1 MYKSSS
7 TKIKGL
13 ALATVFVMSLAFAPT
28 AVAAAAAAHLTI
40 SRQPDGAVTGV
51 PLVVQPMVQI
61 VDSSGNTVT
70 SSTANVVASI
80 ASGNGTLTGTTT
92 RAAVSGV
99 SSFNDLVVT
108 GSPGQFKL
116 AFTVA
121 GLPPVTSNKF
131 SLTAGSATTSTIF
144 RQPGGAVDGLPF
156 AIQPIVRIVDS
167 NGNKV
172 THPTVNVV
180 ASIAS
185 GSGTLTGTTTQ
196 PTNAGTA
203 TFTDL
208 AITGTVGPFMLRF
221 TPVGIVAVTSN
232 AFPLAIGAPSKLALA
247 KRAAGAVSRSAF
259 TTQPVVRVVDVGG
272 NTVASNAS
280 TVTAVVS
287 AGAVL
292 IGTVTVNTVGGV
304 ATFSGLGLKGISGT
318 YVLAFNDGA
327 FTPVSQSIAL
337 VQPGA
342 RILIR
347 VSRSAGITTIKIIN
361 AQRYAGKRATLIVA
375 IKSGASYTYRTLG
388 SALVSRSG
396 VGVLKTKVLIASTS
410 KVIAKIGSRV
420 IARS

>member
-7 TKIKGL
+7 SKIRGL
-13 ALATVFVMSLAFAPT
+13 AVATVFVMSLAFVP
-28 AVAAAAAAHLTI
+28 AAFAAAAHLTI
-40 SRQPDGAVTGV
+40 SRQPDGAVNGAA
-51 PLVVQPMVQI
+51 LVVQPVIQV
-61 VDSSGNTVT
+61 VDSSGNAVT
-70 SSTANVVASI
+70 SPFNVMASI

-92 RAAVSGV
+92 KAAVSGIAT
-99 SSFNDLVVT
+99 FTDLVIT

-116 AFTVA
+116 TFTVA
-121 GLPPVTSNKF
+121 GLPPVTSNSF
-131 SLTAGSATTSTIF
+131 SLKAGSATTSTIF
-144 RQPGGAVDGLPF
+144 RQPGGAVDGVPF

-172 THPTVNVV
+172 SHSPVNVV

-196 PTNAGTA
+196 LTVAGAA

-208 AITGTVGPFMLRF
+208 AITGTAGPFMLRF
-221 TPVGIVAVTSN
+221 TPVGIVEVTSN
-232 AFPLAIGAPSKLALA
+232 AFPLAVGAPSKLALA

-272 NTVASNAS
+272 NTVVSNAS
-280 TVTAVVS
+280 TITAVVS

-292 IGTVTVNTVGGV
+292 IGTVSVNTVGGV

-327 FTPVSQSIAL
+327 LSPVSQSISL

-361 AQRYAGKRATLIVA
+361 AQRYAGKRAAVIVA
-375 IKSGASYTYRTLG
+375 IKNGASYTYRTLG
-388 SALVSRSG
+388 SALISRSG
-396 VGVLKTKVLIASTS
+396 VGVLKTKVSIASTS

>member
-7 TKIKGL
+7 KIKGL
-13 ALATVFVMSLAFAPT
+13 AVATVFVMSLAFVPA

-51 PLVVQPMVQI
+51 ALVVQPVIQI

-70 SSTANVVASI
+70 SATANIVASI
-80 ASGNGTLTGTTT
+80 ASGNGTLAGTTT
-92 RAAVSGV
+92 RAAVSGI
-99 SSFNDLVVT
+99 STFTDLVVT

-116 AFTVA
+116 TFTVA
-121 GLPPVTSNKF
+121 GLPPVTSSAF
-131 SLTAGSATTSTIF
+131 SLKAGSAITSTIS

-172 THPTVNVV
+172 SQSPVNVV

-196 PTNAGTA
+196 LTAGGA
-203 TFTDL
+203 AKFTDL
-208 AITGTVGPFMLRF
+208 TITGTVGPFMLRF
-221 TPVGIVAVTSN
+221 TPVGIVEVTSN

-247 KRAAGAVSRSAF
+247 RRAAGAVSRSAF

-272 NTVASNAS
+272 NTVPSNAS

-292 IGTVTVNTVGGV
+292 IGTVNATAVGGV
-304 ATFSGLGLKGISGT
+304 ATFRGLGLKGISGAYT
-318 YVLAFNDGA
+318 LTFNDGA
-327 FTPVSQSIAL
+327 FSPISQSISL
-337 VQPGA
+337 VQPGV
-342 RILIR
+342 RILIH
-347 VSRSAGITTIKIIN
+347 VSRH
-361 AQRYAGKRATLIVA
+361 R
-375 IKSGASYTYRTLG
+375 
-388 SALVSRSG
+388 
-396 VGVLKTKVLIASTS
+396 
-410 KVIAKIGSRV
+410 
-420 IARS
+420 

>member
-13 ALATVFVMSLAFAPT
+13 AVATVFVMSLAFAP
-28 AVAAAAAAHLTI
+28 AALAAAAHLTI

-51 PLVVQPMVQI
+51 PLVVQPVVQI
-61 VDSSGNTVT
+61 VDSNGTTVT
-70 SSTANVVASI
+70 SSTSNVVASI
-80 ASGNGTLTGTTT
+80 ASGNGTLSGTTT
-92 RAAVSGV
+92 RAAVAGV
-99 SSFNDLVVT
+99 ATFNDLVVT

-116 AFTVA
+116 TFTVA
-121 GLPPVTSNKF
+121 GLPPVTSSAF
-131 SLTAGSATTSTIF
+131 SLKAGSATTSTIF
-144 RQPGGAVDGLPF
+144 RQPGGAIDGLPF

-172 THPTVNVV
+172 THPVVNVV

-185 GSGTLTGTTTQ
+185 GSGTLSGTTTQ
-196 PTNAGTA
+196 PSNGGTA

-208 AITGTVGPFMLRF
+208 AITGTAGPFMLRF
-221 TPVGIVAVTSN
+221 TPVGIVEVTSN
-232 AFPLAIGAPSKLALA
+232 AFPLAVGAASKLALA

-272 NTVASNAS
+272 NTVVSNAS

-292 IGTVTVNTVGGV
+292 LGTVSVNTVGGV
-304 ATFSGLGLKGISGT
+304 ATFSGLGLKGVSGT

-327 FTPVSQSIAL
+327 FTPISQSISL
-337 VQPGA
+337 VQPSA

-347 VSRSAGITTIKIIN
+347 VSRSGGITTIKIIN
-361 AQRYAGKRATLIVA
+361 AQRYAGKRATVIVA
-375 IKSGASYTYRTLG
+375 IKNGASYTYRTLG
-388 SALVSRSG
+388 SALISRSG
-396 VGVLKTKVLIASTS
+396 VGVLKTKVSIASTS